1 MNADLPTWNPAMIC
15 FKRGKQRKYNMKTRP
30 VTELA
35 AGGSG
40 TVADDEAVFLFDQEK
55 KRTKG
60 KPDKFG

>member
-1 MNADLPTWNPAMIC
+1 MIC

-55 KRTKG
+55 KRTKR